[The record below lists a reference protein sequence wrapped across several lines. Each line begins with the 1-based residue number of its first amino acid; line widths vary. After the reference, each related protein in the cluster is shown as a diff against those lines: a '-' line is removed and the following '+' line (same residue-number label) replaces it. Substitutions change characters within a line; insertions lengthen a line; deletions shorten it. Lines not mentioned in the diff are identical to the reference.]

1 MDLEEPEGSPRGAKR
16 SASINGLYALDLS
29 SAAAAVSAAGSMPAL
44 GHSMHSMAAAL
55 GSGGDLHR
63 GASAPQALSRF
74 YDHSRSPSPTPTPV
88 RRAERAAGGAAPPKA
103 VPQHAQRAPAGQAAA
118 AGLLG
123 SSGSGPI
130 CTFKGVSKHK

>member
-29 SAAAAVSAAGSMPAL
+29 SSSAAAISAAGSMPAL
-44 GHSMHSMAAAL
+44 GHSMAAAL
-55 GSGGDLHR
+55 GGGGDLHR
-63 GASAPQALSRF
+63 VASAPQALSRF
-74 YDHSRSPSPTPTPV
+74 YDPSRSPSPTPTPM

-118 AGLLG
+118 AGLFG